1 MTALHLAAESGAEP
15 AVIEVLLDRNI
26 SIEET
31 DYDGRTP
38 LHVAAAH
45 NDEPAIIRTLLENGA
60 DRDAQTNDGKTPY
73 DLAMEREAS
82 AEILNLL

>member
-1 MTALHLAAESGAEP
+1 M
-15 AVIEVLLDRNI
+15 DRNA
-26 SIEET
+26 SIGAT

-60 DRDAQTNDGKTPY
+60 DRGAQTNDGKTPY